1 MDWKALAQVLKEG
14 CWQVMPTYRGAAS
27 PRVGQGLT
35 EGLWHCQS
43 TGLCV
48 LASPVTALG
57 VTCRARGLGLA
68 RSVSTL
74 IPREPGIVVLSCP
87 PQALVLLCQLI
98 WFRPTALLPPA
109 PPSVPACSGEQGDEY
124 GQHLQCP
131 AQETTWPPAAAP
143 YKPQHRLGV
152 CN

>member
-74 IPREPGIVVLSCP
+74 DSQGAWDSR
-87 PQALVLLCQLI
+87 
-98 WFRPTALLPPA
+98 TLLPSTGTGAALSAHLVQTDCPA
-109 PPSVPACSGEQGDEY
+109 PTRTPVCSR
-124 GQHLQCP
+124 LQWG
-131 AQETTWPPAAAP
+131 AG
-143 YKPQHRLGV
+143 R
-152 CN
+152 